1 MNRHWKGV
9 VALTAAFVIA
19 FIIALGLHSPVGAVA
34 ILFATVVVGF
44 VVGISWMRTPPI
56 HRTRSK
62 QASLP

>member
-9 VALTAAFVIA
+9 VALTSAFVIA
-19 FIIALGLHSPVGAVA
+19 FMVALGLHSLVGAVA

-44 VVGISWMRTPPI
+44 VVGVSWMRTPPI
-56 HRTRSK
+56 HRARGK